1 MNKVPETREN
11 AWDQYTIGLNFLSGG
26 WCKFSGPIIEL
37 EVEETDKILG
47 LVSVLVENCS
57 LVKVT

>member
-11 AWDQYTIGLNFLSGG
+11 AWDQYTIGLNFLSGE

-37 EVEETDKILG
+37 EAEETDKIPG
-47 LVSVLVENCS
+47 LLSALVENCS
-57 LVKVT
+57 LGEVT

>member
-11 AWDQYTIGLNFLSGG
+11 AWDQCTIGLKFLSGG

-37 EVEETDKILG
+37 EAEETDKIPG
-47 LVSVLVENCS
+47 LLSALVENCS
-57 LVKVT
+57 LGEVT

>member
-11 AWDQYTIGLNFLSGG
+11 AWDQYTIGLNFLSGE

-37 EVEETDKILG
+37 EVEETGKILG
-47 LVSVLVENCS
+47 LLSVLVENCS